1 MSWNKYG
8 DPKVTIT
15 IEGHTDMYRF
25 AYNMQRL
32 QSDHAAI
39 GFGLMRKMKRKWGA
53 KKFDRLD
60 RFMHGGTVT
69 PLTKADKS

>member
-1 MSWNKYG
+1 MTWNEHG

-15 IEGHTDMYRF
+15 IVGHSDMYRF

-39 GFGLMRKMKRKWGA
+39 GFSLMAKMKRRWGA
-53 KKFDRLD
+53 AKFARLE
-60 RFMHGGTVT
+60 RSMHGDT
-69 PLTKADKS
+69 P